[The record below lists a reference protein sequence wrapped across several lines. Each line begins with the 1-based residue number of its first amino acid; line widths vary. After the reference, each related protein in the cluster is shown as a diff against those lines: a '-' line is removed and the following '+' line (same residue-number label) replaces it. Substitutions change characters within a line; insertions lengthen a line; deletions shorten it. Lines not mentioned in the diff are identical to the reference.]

1 MKQEQEVPIV
11 APTVD
16 PQDEVCQALFSDG
29 ESAQK
34 SAARKAVG
42 AMTQRPWQQLPSRLR
57 TAIRCDVGRLADA
70 RKTRE
75 QIVALGYS
83 VEILG
88 QALRD
93 QGRVIA

>member
-1 MKQEQEVPIV
+1 MKQEQEAPIV
-11 APTVD
+11 SQTID
-16 PQDEVCQALFSDG
+16 PQEEICQALFSDG
-29 ESAQK
+29 DSAPK
-34 SAARKAVG
+34 AAARKAVG

-57 TAIRCDVGRLADA
+57 TAIRFDVGRLADA
-70 RKTRE
+70 RKTGE

-93 QGRVIA
+93 IGKSIV

>member
-1 MKQEQEVPIV
+1 MKQEQETLIA

-16 PQDEVCQALFSDG
+16 PQEEICRALFSDG
-29 ESAQK
+29 ESVQK
-34 SAARKAVG
+34 TAARKTVG

-57 TAIRCDVGRLADA
+57 TAIRCDVGRLVDA
-70 RKTRE
+70 KKTRE

-93 QGRVIA
+93 IGKTIA

>member
-1 MKQEQEVPIV
+1 MKQEQG
-11 APTVD
+11 APAAAKVD
-16 PQDEVCQALFSDG
+16 PAEEICQALFVTDEG
-29 ESAQK
+29 AK
-34 SAARKAVG
+34 KDAARKTVG

-57 TAIRCDVGRLADA
+57 SAIRSDVGHLVDQK
-70 RKTRE
+70 KTRE

-93 QGRVIA
+93 LGRKIA

>member
-1 MKQEQEVPIV
+1 MKQQQETPV
-11 APTVD
+11 AAPAVD
-16 PQDEVCQALFSDG
+16 PQEEICQALFSDG

-34 SAARKAVG
+34 TAARKTVG

-70 RKTRE
+70 KKTRE
-75 QIVALGYS
+75 QVVALGYS
-83 VEILG
+83 VEIIG

-93 QGRVIA
+93 LGKTIV

>member
-1 MKQEQEVPIV
+1 MKQEQDARLV
-11 APTVD
+11 APTVN
-16 PQDEVCQALFSDG
+16 PQEEICQALFSDG

-34 SAARKAVG
+34 TAARKTVG

-70 RKTRE
+70 KKTRE

-88 QALRD
+88 QVLRD
-93 QGRVIA
+93 LGKTIA

>member
-1 MKQEQEVPIV
+1 MKQEQGAPEVTLTINPIE
-11 APTVD
+11 D
-16 PQDEVCQALFSDG
+16 ICQALFEAE
-29 ESAQK
+29 ESTK
-34 SAARKAVG
+34 KTAARKTVG

-57 TAIRCDVGRLADA
+57 SAIRSDVGHLADQK
-70 RKTRE
+70 KTRE

-93 QGRVIA
+93 LGRKVA

>member
-1 MKQEQEVPIV
+1 MKQEQEAPI
-11 APTVD
+11 AARTVD
-16 PQDEVCQALFSDG
+16 LLEEICQALFSDG
-29 ESAQK
+29 TDAQK
-34 SAARKAVG
+34 AAARKAVG

-93 QGRVIA
+93 QGKTIA

>member
-1 MKQEQEVPIV
+1 MKQEQAAPEVTLTINPIE
-11 APTVD
+11 D
-16 PQDEVCQALFSDG
+16 ICQALFETE
-29 ESAQK
+29 ESAKK
-34 SAARKAVG
+34 SAARKTVG

-57 TAIRCDVGRLADA
+57 SAIRSDVGHLADH
-70 RKTRE
+70 KTRE

-93 QGRVIA
+93 LGRKIA

>member
-1 MKQEQEVPIV
+1 MKQEQDAAEVMLVVNPIED
-11 APTVD
+11 T
-16 PQDEVCQALFSDG
+16 CQALFAVE
-29 ESAQK
+29 ESPK
-34 SAARKAVG
+34 KNAARKTVG

-57 TAIRCDVGRLADA
+57 SAIRSDVGRLADQ

-75 QIVALGYS
+75 EIVALGYS

-93 QGRVIA
+93 LGKKVA